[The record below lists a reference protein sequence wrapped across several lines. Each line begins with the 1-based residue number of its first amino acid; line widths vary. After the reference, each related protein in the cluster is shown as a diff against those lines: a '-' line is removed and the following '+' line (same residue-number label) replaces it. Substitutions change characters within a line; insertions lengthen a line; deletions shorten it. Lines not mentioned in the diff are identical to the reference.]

1 MKFGTIGAGAVALA
15 FGREALARGHEV
27 VLSSRRGPAALV
39 DTVAELGRGASAAS
53 VEEAA
58 SLDYVLLAVPWRN
71 VESALKSLPAWNGR
85 VLIDATNP
93 FVETS
98 PKLVLADLGGKGA
111 SEVVAAL
118 APGARIVKAFN
129 SIVTARFNEGPV
141 KNGGRRVIFV
151 SGDHPEPT
159 AFIKQL
165 IESFGFTAI
174 DLGDLATGGRLR
186 PPWVVGNEGL
196 GGVLPLGRGVAPL
209 KAGDRVLVPLYSFS
223 GRERLFPPA
232 AGLFALPE
240 ADPRQLAMLGINPPT
255 AALLLNESIDL
266 RPGDWVAQN
275 AANSGVGRS
284 LIAIAKARGLKTLNF
299 VRRPELVPELQAVG
313 GDLVIVDQSGA
324 LDKIRATIGDA
335 RVPLGIDGVAGEASA
350 TIAGVLSESG
360 TVVVYALMSGKS
372 VTIAPFDLIAKR
384 VVVKGFFL
392 NHPDVELKI
401 PSALRETAPL
411 VASGVIRVPIA
422 ATFRLTAFREAVA
435 HVQRGGKV
443 MFDVEGGI

>member
-27 VLSSRRGPAALV
+27 VLSSRRPGALA
-39 DTVAELGRGASAAS
+39 DKVAELGRGASAAP

-58 SLDYVLLAVPWRN
+58 GLDYVLLAVPWRN

-93 FVETS
+93 FVETA

-174 DLGDLATGGRLR
+174 DLGGLATVGTSSNSASGNTGGRT
-186 PPWVVGNEGL
+186 G
-196 GGVLPLGRGVAPL
+196 
-209 KAGDRVLVPLYSFS
+209 Y
-223 GRERLFPPA
+223 
-232 AGLFALPE
+232 
-240 ADPRQLAMLGINPPT
+240 
-255 AALLLNESIDL
+255 
-266 RPGDWVAQN
+266 
-275 AANSGVGRS
+275 
-284 LIAIAKARGLKTLNF
+284 
-299 VRRPELVPELQAVG
+299 
-313 GDLVIVDQSGA
+313 
-324 LDKIRATIGDA
+324 
-335 RVPLGIDGVAGEASA
+335 
-350 TIAGVLSESG
+350 
-360 TVVVYALMSGKS
+360 
-372 VTIAPFDLIAKR
+372 
-384 VVVKGFFL
+384 
-392 NHPDVELKI
+392 
-401 PSALRETAPL
+401 
-411 VASGVIRVPIA
+411 
-422 ATFRLTAFREAVA
+422 
-435 HVQRGGKV
+435 
-443 MFDVEGGI
+443 